1 MDNLLFQYV
10 GLGSQQAVCA
20 VGETGLKTLS
30 THETLSTH
38 ALDLKHKPCGL
49 NEVQIRLD
57 ASNGFSVR

>member
-1 MDNLLFQYV
+1 MDNLLLRYV
-10 GLGSQQAVCA
+10 ELGSQQAVCA

-30 THETLSTH
+30 TH
-38 ALDLKHKPCGL
+38 ALDLKHKPYGL